1 MEFLKDMVS
10 GFIGGVCCTFAGL
23 PLDLVKVR
31 QQTIFKDKTLSAAF
45 LATVR
50 KEGVFALW
58 KGSTPALASVL
69 TENAVV
75 FAANGVIKRIVLENQ
90 PNKTL
95 SFYQEAYVGG
105 LSAIFSATAI
115 CPAEV
120 VKVRMQV
127 SIKDQNR
134 RKPSFFKTIQNLYS
148 EGGVRLFFRGL
159 PSILSRDI
167 PFYVLFFT
175 SYEMY
180 MSTLK
185 SYINRPTI
193 DAMVGHDDENISPVH
208 YVMGGGFAGMI
219 AWSFVFPF
227 DVIKSRQQSSVKQA
241 SFSHIA
247 KDILFREGLRQSM
260 KGWTAA
266 VLRGFPANGALFL
279 GVEVSKKLMD

>member
-1 MEFLKDMVS
+1 MEFIKDLIS
-10 GFIGGVCCTFAGL
+10 GFVGGTSCCFAGL

-31 QQTIFKDKTLSAAF
+31 QQTIFKNKNLSGAF
-45 LATVR
+45 YHTI
-50 KEGVFALW
+50 KNEGVLALW
-58 KGSTPALASVL
+58 KGSLPALASVL

-75 FAANGVIKRIVLENQ
+75 FAANGVIKRILLENQ
-90 PNKTL
+90 IVEKNLTF
-95 SFYQEAYVGG
+95 SQEAMCGG

-127 SIKDQNR
+127 NIKDKNIQR
-134 RKPSFFKTIQNLYS
+134 PSFLKTINLLYL
-148 EGGVRLFFRGL
+148 EGGLSLFFRGL

-175 SYEMY
+175 SYEIY
-180 MSTLK
+180 MSKITC
-185 SYINRPTI
+185 SSRDNPNGTAYINPI
-193 DAMVGHDDENISPVH
+193 H
-208 YVMGGGFAGMI
+208 YIMGGGFAGMI

-227 DVIKSRQQSSVKQA
+227 DVIKSRQQSNVQKL
-241 SFSHIA
+241 SFIYIA
-247 KDILFREGLRQSM
+247 KDMIYKEGIRSSM

-279 GVEVSKKLMD
+279 GVEVSKKLMS

>member
-31 QQTIFKDKTLSAAF
+31 QQTIFKDKTLSGAF
-45 LATVR
+45 VATVR

-75 FAANGVIKRIVLENQ
+75 FAANGVIKRIVLQ
-90 PNKTL
+90 RQSNKTL

-127 SIKDQNR
+127 SVREQNAT
-134 RKPSFFKTIQNLYS
+134 KPSFLKTIRSLYS
-148 EGGVRLFFRGL
+148 EGGVPLFFRGL

-175 SYEMY
+175 SYEIY
-180 MSTLK
+180 MSSIR
-185 SYINRPTI
+185 SYLFNQTNGVP
-193 DAMVGHDDENISPVH
+193 AGNNESISPVH
-208 YVMGGGFAGMI
+208 YIMGGGFAGMI

-227 DVIKSRQQSSVKQA
+227 DVIKSRQQSSVKQV
-241 SFSHIA
+241 SFMHVA
-247 KDILFREGLRQSM
+247 KDILFREGIRKSM

-279 GVEVSKKLMD
+279 GVEVSKKLMG

>member
-127 SIKDQNR
+127 SIKDQNKKTFIFQNDSKFVFR
-134 RKPSFFKTIQNLYS
+134 GWSSIIFSRVAINFVQRHSLLRSFFH
-148 EGGVRLFFRGL
+148 
-159 PSILSRDI
+159 IL
-167 PFYVLFFT
+167 
-175 SYEMY
+175 
-180 MSTLK
+180 
-185 SYINRPTI
+185 
-193 DAMVGHDDENISPVH
+193 
-208 YVMGGGFAGMI
+208 
-219 AWSFVFPF
+219 
-227 DVIKSRQQSSVKQA
+227 
-241 SFSHIA
+241 
-247 KDILFREGLRQSM
+247 
-260 KGWTAA
+260 
-266 VLRGFPANGALFL
+266 
-279 GVEVSKKLMD
+279 